1 MTTECSSAY
10 QRKCHPEDPRYNI
23 DHARKVFVY
32 KNLHKGCWSIK
43 QDGLVKMH
51 ITDLCMYDCSFRVNK
66 KGREKVLKE
75 KRKNVHAGIVGY
87 IDTHWDVEGS
97 GTLSRRL
104 ARFANSTKLAMY
116 NPYKHKSFVRVDD
129 DSKPVFW
136 SSSVRMETP
145 KERGDKDKV
154 EYIPCIDSA
163 NRI

>member
-1 MTTECSSAY
+1 MTTIASSTY

-51 ITDLCMYDCSFRVNK
+51 TTDLCMYDCSFPVNK

-75 KRKNVHAGIVGY
+75 KRKNVHAGVVGY
-87 IDTHWDVEGS
+87 IDTHWS
-97 GTLSRRL
+97 
-104 ARFANSTKLAMY
+104 NKPKTKLTTY
-116 NPYKHKSFVRVDD
+116 NPYKYKSFVQVDD
-129 DSKPVFW
+129 DTKPVFW
-136 SSSVRMETP
+136 SSSVRMETA

-154 EYIPCIDSA
+154 EYIPSIDSA
-163 NRI
+163 NILT